1 MWIGGRRAGLHED
14 FYWQK
19 SGGLV
24 PIDDR
29 WEDGDPD
36 MEAEQFGMF
45 IRSIGTP
52 AYGWNDLVLDTLIE
66 SLCEAY

>member
-1 MWIGGRRAGLHED
+1 MWIGGRRAGIGDD

-19 SGGLV
+19 SGAVV

-29 WEDGDPD
+29 WEYGEPD
-36 MEAEQFGMF
+36 MGEEQFGMF

-52 AYGWNDLVLDTLIE
+52 AYGWNDLDLDTPVE